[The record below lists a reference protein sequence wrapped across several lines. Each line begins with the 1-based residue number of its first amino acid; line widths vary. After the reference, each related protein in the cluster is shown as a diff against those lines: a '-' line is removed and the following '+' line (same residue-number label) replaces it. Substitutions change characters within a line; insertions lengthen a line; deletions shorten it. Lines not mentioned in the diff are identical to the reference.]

1 MTTTTGQRTA
11 YLTLQAPTRVADGA
25 GGYTETWTTLAHV
38 WGALDASA
46 TRMERSFAAQVQTV
60 ATTTITIPYVEDV
73 TPACRVVYGTRTYN
87 VRGVA
92 DPDQRRRELV
102 LACEEV
108 A

>member
-1 MTTTTGQRTA
+1 VT
-11 YLTLQAPTRVADGA
+11 DGA
-25 GGYTETWTTLAHV
+25 GGYTETWATLATV

-46 TRMERSFAAQVQTV
+46 TRMERTLSAQVQTV
-60 ATTTITIPYVEDV
+60 ATTTITIPWVDGV
-73 TPACRVVYGTRTYN
+73 TPTCRVVYGTRVFN

-92 DPDQRRRELV
+92 DPDTRRRELV